1 MVFLVRGALRDV
13 LEESLGSEHVMVI
26 SKLDK
31 PMLDSNLSDKVRLD
45 DTRVRSILNDLH
57 DKRLVN
63 LRRTKGPK
71 EGWYSYYW
79 SRRED
84 NILEF
89 ASKYLDSRL
98 SRLSIRVNANSEDM
112 LYSCDCS
119 TVDYGKAI
127 ETNFVCGSCGQK
139 FMNERSPKE
148 IREINSEIKR
158 LNELKRKTLS
168 LT

>member
-1 MVFLVRGALRDV
+1 MAFLVRGALRDV

-31 PMLDSNLSDKVRLD
+31 PMLDSNLSSKVGLE

-57 DKRLVN
+57 EKRLVG

-71 EGWYSYYW
+71 DGWFSYYW

-84 NILEF
+84 NIKNF
-89 ASKYLDSRL
+89 VSVYLNERL
-98 SRLSIRVNANSEDM
+98 NRLNSIVNRNTEEV
-112 LYSCDCS
+112 LYSCGCS
-119 TVDYGKAI
+119 SVNYAGAI
-127 ETNFVCGSCGQK
+127 DSNFQCGICGQTYTNYK
-139 FMNERSPKE
+139 TPKD
-148 IREINSEIKR
+148 IKGINAEIKR
-158 LNELKRKTLS
+158 LVELKTKAK